1 MTLDEKITYIFN
13 KLIESGT
20 KYIVGI
26 SCYPLSI
33 KYKINE
39 INITLCGSNYVD
51 EVNNQFTTFEQ
62 ARRDATFVFELKE
75 DSSKIQFEIFINH
88 NKRYIVPEMSRVE
101 HAKAMTDIENIIAQ
115 FEDSQINNIMSEL
128 IDDSL

>member
-26 SCYPLSI
+26 SYYPLSI
-33 KYKINE
+33 EYKINN
-39 INITLCGSNYVD
+39 IDITLCGSDYVD
-51 EVNNQFTTFEQ
+51 EINNQFTTFEQ
-62 ARRDATFVFELKE
+62 ARRDAKFIFELKE
-75 DSSKIQFEIFINH
+75 SSKIQFKIFINH

-101 HAKAMTDIENIIAQ
+101 HAQAITNVENIIAQ
-115 FEDSQINNIMSEL
+115 FEDSQIDNIMSEL